1 MKAIREFYIWTKEK
15 SYEDK
20 IFKTEQLAIDYAKKL
35 QLENY
40 KIGTTYQFTK

>member
-20 IFKTEQLAIDYAKKL
+20 IFKTKQSAIEYAKKL

-40 KIGTTYQFTK
+40 KIGSTYQFTK